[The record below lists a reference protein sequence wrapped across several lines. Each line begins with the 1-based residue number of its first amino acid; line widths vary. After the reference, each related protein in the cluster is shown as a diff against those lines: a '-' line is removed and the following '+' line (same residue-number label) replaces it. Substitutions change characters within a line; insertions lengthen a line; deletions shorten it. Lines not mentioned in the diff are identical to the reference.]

1 MQLTALIT
9 VRELQG
15 YAEKPSLAAAGPKSP
30 NLTSL
35 SPLPRSHGSICR
47 GLEPPSFPASI
58 YSCPVVLAPFV
69 LVPTL
74 SSSPA
79 SSSPFLVLPLDVFIA
94 GQQLFVPHAR
104 RAPRGGIS
112 LFRPGDEERKKGRPA
127 EPGLSR
133 PSSPG
138 SSHQGPDSAGAEVQE
153 KPPARW
159 HRRAKTAPKTRAAAR
174 RNLLGSCSPP
184 RLGCQCHWVARY
196 TAHSYV
202 QVVA

>member
-15 YAEKPSLAAAGPKSP
+15 YAEKPSSTAAGPKSP
-30 NLTSL
+30 NLPSL
-35 SPLPRSHGSICR
+35 SPLPRSHSSICR

-79 SSSPFLVLPLDVFIA
+79 SSSPFLVLPLDVLIA
-94 GQQLFVPHAR
+94 GQQLFVPHTR

-112 LFRPGDEERKKGRPA
+112 LFRPGDEERKG
-127 EPGLSR
+127 GQL
-133 PSSPG
+133 SPG
-138 SSHQGPDSAGAEVQE
+138 
-153 KPPARW
+153 
-159 HRRAKTAPKTRAAAR
+159 
-174 RNLLGSCSPP
+174 
-184 RLGCQCHWVARY
+184 
-196 TAHSYV
+196 
-202 QVVA
+202 